1 MPSFFHFGGGD
12 EPNSFAEATN
22 SAQVSPAVSETIR
35 GGVPAIATMALLAR
49 GDGYLQSG
57 DITSARLFYEY
68 AADAGEA
75 NGALR
80 LAETFDPVFLER
92 ARLAGSSA
100 NMQQALFWY
109 RRARYLGSSEAGIL
123 LEQLEAKQ

>member
-1 MPSFFHFGGGD
+1 MGGAAS
-12 EPNSFAEATN
+12 PAEAIN
-22 SAQVSPAVSETIR
+22 SAQADPAVGETIR
-35 GGVPAIATMALLAR
+35 QDVPATAIMALLAR

-68 AADAGEA
+68 AANAGEA

-92 ARLAGSSA
+92 AHLAASSA
-100 NMQQALFWY
+100 NMQRALLWY

-123 LEQLEAKQ
+123 LGQLEAKQ